1 MRIIRCGPFPIKFKN
16 AAIITFGNGAHSAE
30 FTVDIVF
37 YDRVTR
43 KIVITAKF
51 AQFRHVQLA
60 E

>member
-1 MRIIRCGPFPIKFKN
+1 MCIIRRSPFPIKFKN

-37 YDRVTR
+37 YDRVAC

-51 AQFRHVQLA
+51 TELRYAQLA